1 MSILANA
8 EEIERLY
15 GVSFRAECEN
25 RHARFAVEEAI
36 RNRTRSEDTLK

>member
-15 GVSFRAECEN
+15 GVSFRAE
-25 RHARFAVEEAI
+25 
-36 RNRTRSEDTLK
+36 SEIGRAHV